1 MRADLKIYSNYTC
14 NIWGIPYN
22 DSRKEVVSLE
32 EFNRDLAIALIAVIA
47 AKALDELV
55 EVLKKKASK
64 KTPKT
69 RGRHSKRS

>member
-1 MRADLKIYSNYTC
+1 MTSTISLCFYC

-22 DSRKEVVSLE
+22 NRCRKEVIILE
-32 EFNRDLAIALIAVIA
+32 DFGKDLAIALVAVIA

-55 EVLKKKASK
+55 EVLKHKTSK

-69 RGRHSKRS
+69 RGKHSKRS